1 MAICRTALLPL
12 RVMLFSFYGGIS
24 CVLPFVTLH
33 MSTLGLTADELS
45 WLQFVLPFVGCAG
58 PLLGGALA
66 DRWGNYRP
74 LLVASLL
81 VCAAA
86 YPCLMLV
93 PAVREPA
100 SRPSPTLSFHCNDEG
115 SAVASEWCGAACQ
128 PGDDVLRVYYLERC
142 SFECDP
148 GVTLPSGLPH
158 LCLEADNSTFCEV
171 VADVGDGL
179 VVNASL
185 PRVLPRPE
193 LRQCWYPLVD
203 LMSRGERYRGLA
215 CRSPPG
221 CGVRCQPR
229 QLTAQDLLFTGERC
243 AEDLG
248 DRRLTFWL
256 YFGLR
261 ALTELCLPLALVLIN
276 ATVLLLRRRH
286 DSDFGWEFVWGL
298 LGLMTFRAILRL
310 SDRLLPVQPPPT
322 PGGRSYSRLLAK
334 SLGNLEFFSVLCVLL
349 LLGSLWGFLEAFLY
363 AHLQSLGGTQ
373 LQNGLSLVAG
383 ALLLV
388 PFLLKAEPLINYCGH
403 HHIFIIA
410 FILYIV
416 RYVSYAYIIA
426 PWLALVAESLEMFT
440 LHLAW
445 MAAVLFTSG
454 QSSPAIEATTQAVI
468 TVCHY
473 GIGRG
478 LGAGVVRYLLP
489 LTSGFLL
496 LCAGS
501 VLAAASSVL
510 YMLIYY
516 CCRTLPPRRHS
527 YGRHKRE
534 MYSSSGAMLNGTYAP
549 LKQRHNG
556 V

>member
-1 MAICRTALLPL
+1 
-12 RVMLFSFYGGIS
+12 
-24 CVLPFVTLH
+24 
-33 MSTLGLTADELS
+33 
-45 WLQFVLPFVGCAG
+45 
-58 PLLGGALA
+58 
-66 DRWGNYRP
+66 
-74 LLVASLL
+74 
-81 VCAAA
+81 
-86 YPCLMLV
+86 MLV

-142 SFECDP
+142 SFECEP

-179 VVNASL
+179 
-185 PRVLPRPE
+185 

-298 LGLMTFRAILRL
+298 LGLMTFAPFCGYLIDVHGKLFHYLDFRPSFYVFCALMLICVILA
-310 SDRLLPVQPPPT
+310 SVLPVQPPPT

-445 MAAVLFTSG
+445 MAAVLFTIR
-454 QSSPAIEATTQAVI
+454 PELAR
-468 TVCHY
+468 H
-473 GIGRG
+473 R
-478 LGAGVVRYLLP
+478 
-489 LTSGFLL
+489 
-496 LCAGS
+496 

-534 MYSSSGAMLNGTYAP
+534 MYSSSGPWQHMGEAP
-549 LKQRHNG
+549 ADRQNSLADRQNSPADRQPFPADDRAPQTPLSTQ
-556 V
+556 